1 MSALI
6 DIGTNLGHSQ
16 LLPHI
21 DEILSKSL
29 DANVQHIVVTGTSI
43 EESKVAIQLAQK
55 HPQQL
60 SATCG
65 IHPHDAQEWNTDT
78 FDILN
83 ELIAFKEV
91 KAVGET
97 GLDFN
102 RNYSPKADQIHAFEN
117 QIELAIQHNKPLF
130 LHQRDAHDTLF
141 EILKNNR
148 GQLPKI
154 VIHCFTDNKKAL
166 YDYLDEDFY
175 IGITGW
181 VCDPKRGQELQSL
194 VPSIPLN
201 RLMIET
207 DAPYL
212 LPKDI
217 KPKPK
222 SRHNQP
228 YYLPHIAKS
237 IATLYNLSF
246 EQIAKASFANSINFF
261 NLEINNEL
269 HR

>member
-1 MSALI
+1 MNPLI
-6 DIGTNLGHSQ
+6 DIGVNLTNSQ

-21 DEILSKSL
+21 DEILSQCL
-29 DANVQHIVVTGTSI
+29 DNHVNHIVVTGTSI
-43 EESKVAIQLAQK
+43 EDSKTALKLAQNY
-55 HPQQL
+55 PQQL
-60 SATCG
+60 SATSG
-65 IHPHDAQEWNTDT
+65 IHPHDAKEWNSDT
-78 FDILN
+78 LEVLN
-83 ELIAFKEV
+83 NLIAHKEI

-102 RNYSPKADQIHAFEN
+102 RNYSPKAAQIHAFEQ
-117 QIELAIQHNKPLF
+117 QIELAIQHDKPLF
-130 LHQRDAHDTLF
+130 LHQRDAHDALF
-141 EILKNNR
+141 QTLKNVS
-148 GQLPKI
+148 GDLPKV

-166 YDYLDEDFY
+166 FDYLDEDFY

-181 VCDPKRGQELQSL
+181 VCDPKRGEELQTL
-194 VPSIPLN
+194 VPNIPLN

-212 LPKDI
+212 MPKDL

-237 IATLYNLSF
+237 IAALYQLTF
-246 EQIAKASFANSINFF
+246 DQIANASYHNSINFF
-261 NLEINNEL
+261 KLKL
-269 HR
+269 

>member
-1 MSALI
+1 MSLSPLI
-6 DIGTNLGHSQ
+6 DIGVNLTNSQ

-21 DEILSKSL
+21 DDILAQCLK
-29 DANVQHIVVTGTSI
+29 VQVKHLIVTGTSLN
-43 EESKVAIQLAQK
+43 ESKIALKLAQDN
-55 HPQQL
+55 PQQL
-60 SATCG
+60 SSTSG
-65 IHPHDAQEWNTDT
+65 IHPHDAKEWNSDT
-78 FDILN
+78 LSILN
-83 ELIAFKEV
+83 ELLIHDEV

-102 RNYSPKADQIHAFEN
+102 RNYSPKKSQIHAFEQ

-141 EILKNNR
+141 QILKNNR
-148 GQLPKI
+148 GQLPKV

-166 YDYLDEDFY
+166 FDYLDEDFY

-181 VCDPKRGQELQSL
+181 ICDPKRGAELQTL
-194 VPSIPLN
+194 VPNIPLN

-212 LPKDI
+212 MPKDL

-222 SRHNQP
+222 TRHNQP
-228 YYLPHIAKS
+228 YYLPHIAQT
-237 IATLYNLSF
+237 IATLYNMNLQKIAESSF
-246 EQIAKASFANSINFF
+246 QNSQQFF
-261 NLEINNEL
+261 NL
-269 HR
+269 